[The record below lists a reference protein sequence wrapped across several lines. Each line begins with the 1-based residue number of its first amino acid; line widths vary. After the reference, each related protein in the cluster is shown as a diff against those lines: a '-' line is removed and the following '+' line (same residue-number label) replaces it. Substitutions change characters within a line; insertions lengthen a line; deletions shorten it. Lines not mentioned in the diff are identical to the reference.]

1 MILMLITE
9 QGSRKEAGEIFFIYY
24 FCFKGSILIIL
35 VKRNFQNSF
44 VLMER
49 DSNTLSSKTQ
59 KISKKTF
66 FFQFWHAVFDNLL
79 HKKTRP
85 KAELFDMVVQCTRQ
99 SGTCSTS
106 LASFMQIGTRH
117 SYKNRFSAY
126 TILWVIDEYTIL
138 NNFG

>member
-9 QGSRKEAGEIFFIYY
+9 QASRKEAGEIFFIYY

-59 KISKKTF
+59 KISKKHF
-66 FFQFWHAVFDNLL
+66 FSNFGMLFLIIYFT
-79 HKKTRP
+79 KKRDQKP
-85 KAELFDMVVQCTRQ
+85 NCSIWRYSVLDRAALALQAQQVSCKLEL
-99 SGTCSTS
+99 
-106 LASFMQIGTRH
+106 GTRIRIDFLLTLFYGVQ
-117 SYKNRFSAY
+117 SYR
-126 TILWVIDEYTIL
+126 
-138 NNFG
+138 